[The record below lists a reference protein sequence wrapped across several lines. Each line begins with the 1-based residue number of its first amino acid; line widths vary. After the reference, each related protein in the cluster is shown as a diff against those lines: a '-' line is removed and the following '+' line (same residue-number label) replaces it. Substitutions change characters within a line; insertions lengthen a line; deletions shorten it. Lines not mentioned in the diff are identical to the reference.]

1 MVCTACGCH
10 IVMWTWS
17 DFIWILTILYS
28 TKHWWIGCCIQYIN
42 YIGYNVEDRLV
53 AEGLWTTELVKSFL
67 VPKFLICNN
76 SNFCSQIFL
85 WSSLIIMNH
94 RHFMIFEVLSC
105 VLQETFMWQEFSWYL
120 CSLCKLQSIRPQ
132 KFGAIQYSYITNCK
146 WTSITAT
153 VLYDYLTVCAPINLI
168 ISSQLNMFSV
178 LLTA

>member
-10 IVMWTWS
+10 IVMWTWT
-17 DFIWILTILYS
+17 DFIWFLTILYS

-105 VLQETFMWQEFSWYL
+105 VLQETFCDKNFYDL
-120 CSLCKLQSIRPQ
+120 CVAHVNYK
-132 KFGAIQYSYITNCK
+132 
-146 WTSITAT
+146 
-153 VLYDYLTVCAPINLI
+153 VYDHRNLELFNI
-168 ISSQLNMFSV
+168 HIS
-178 LLTA
+178 LTASELV